1 MTEKP
6 TSKELERIISQL
18 ERKVLE
24 YVCKENLGITE
35 DRFISDPLNT
45 DLASSLLLIWVWN
58 AEIRR

>member
-6 TSKELERIISQL
+6 TYKELERIISQL

-24 YVCKENLGITE
+24 YVRKENLGITE

-45 DLASSLLLIWVWN
+45 DLASSLLLI
-58 AEIRR
+58 

>member
-24 YVCKENLGITE
+24 YVRKENLGITE